1 MDSDGEDSDSELYS
15 KNTTHLNI
23 LHVEYKFPFL
33 GLNYSYNYH
42 ASTPIAENW
51 TDITTSEL
59 ERFCKAATQISQR
72 NDCYLLTLTQQRK
85 EHIVD
90 FS

>member
-1 MDSDGEDSDSELYS
+1 MDSDGEDSDCELYS

-23 LHVEYKFPFL
+23 LHVECSDTDNESDQKH
-33 GLNYSYNYH
+33 NSH
-42 ASTPIAENW
+42 ASTPIAENR

-72 NDCYLLTLTQQRK
+72 NECYLLTLTQQRK
-85 EHIVD
+85 EHTVD